1 MTGREFFR
9 RTKRIIDMLVWAD
22 SFLPKKLNRLFF
34 AMLAPFEGRGFI
46 VLRYIL
52 IRNLAVSC
60 GENVAVFHNVFINF
74 GESGREGLRF
84 GKNVSVN
91 TGCYIDA
98 SGGISIGDNVSIA
111 HQTSILSTNHTWTDP
126 NVPICYNEVASRP
139 VRIEDDV
146 WIGCGCRILS
156 GVTIHSRSVV
166 AAGAVVCR
174 NVEFNTVVG
183 GVPAKFLKNI

>member
-9 RTKRIIDMLVWAD
+9 RAKLLLNIVVWAD
-22 SFLPKKLNRLFF
+22 SLLPKKLNRLFF
-34 AMLAPFEGRGFI
+34 AMLSPFEGRGFI

-52 IRNLAVSC
+52 IRNLAASC

-74 GESGREGLRF
+74 GESGRGIRF

-98 SGGISIGDNVSIA
+98 TGGIYIGDNVSIA
-111 HQTSILSTNHTWTDP
+111 HQTSILSTNHTWEKP
-126 NVPICYNEVASRP
+126 NVPICYNEVSASP

-166 AAGAVVCR
+166 AAGAVVCK
-174 NVEFNTVVG
+174 NVESNSVVG

>member
-9 RTKRIIDMLVWAD
+9 RTRLLLNAVVWAD
-22 SFLPKKLNRLFF
+22 SLLPKKLNRLFF

-52 IRNLAVSC
+52 IRNLAASC
-60 GENVAVFHNVFINF
+60 GENVAIFHNVFINF
-74 GESGREGLRF
+74 GESGGGLRF

-91 TGCYIDA
+91 AGCYIDA
-98 SGGISIGDNVSIA
+98 TGGISIGDNVSIA
-111 HQTSILSTNHTWTDP
+111 HQTSILSTNHTWEDP
-126 NVPICYNEVASRP
+126 DVPICYNEVTASP

-166 AAGAVVCR
+166 AAGAVVCKD
-174 NVEFNTVVG
+174 VESNTVVG
-183 GVPAKFLKNI
+183 GVPAKFLKKI